1 MKYLKY
7 KCLLAIILGCSLSGC
22 FDLTE
27 EVFDRVD
34 SGVYYQDENSVKSAV
49 ATIYST
55 GATSYAEY
63 FWYMQ
68 EFPADQVTWRVWNGG
83 QWGYDEGE
91 KFIFSIQNWTPDAK
105 IIRSAWENA
114 WTTIGLCNTLLADMG
129 KLTSADLK
137 MTDEK
142 LKAYEGEVRTLR
154 AWAYYNIFEIWGGAL
169 PLNIEPATVDG
180 ELPPT
185 ADPDFDTSCKKIYN
199 FIATELDDCYEGM
212 VENQVNRMNKAV
224 NRIIKARLLLNA
236 EVFIKES
243 HYTECAELCRE
254 IISGK
259 YGNYELAKDYRDIYS
274 INNTECP
281 EVIMA
286 FACEDGKLNMGWM
299 RMTFYPYNIWDYFG
313 GTYSQSG
320 WNCTCLVPSYDN
332 AGTVNELGGTQG
344 ATCFL
349 DAAYGDKLGAVYER
363 FDDRDIRKK
372 NYNYDK
378 KNGYSGI
385 FLKGT
390 IKANYGK
397 GEALKADA
405 DRDGQDL
412 AYVDQVGTFMNLGRN
427 LETVMSPRWGETNS
441 GLRLVKYPVYPTS
454 AAIDFQN
461 IDEVEFRLSEVY
473 YMLAECEM
481 RAGQADKAKELVNE
495 VRKRAGIK
503 EKNSLTMDDIRNERR
518 VELAFE
524 NLRYWD
530 LVRWRVAS
538 KVMNNTT
545 FSALIPWLDY
555 KTKKYVFEKS
565 VNTLNLPKT
574 FLDKQYYLEIPG
586 VAQNDLLEQNPGY

>member
-212 VENQVNRMNKAV
+212 EENQVNRMNKAV
-224 NRIIKARLLLNA
+224 NRMIKARLLLNA

-259 YGNYELAKDYRDIYS
+259 YGKYELAKDYRDIYS

-454 AAIDFQN
+454 AAIDF
-461 IDEVEFRLSEVY
+461 
-473 YMLAECEM
+473 
-481 RAGQADKAKELVNE
+481 
-495 VRKRAGIK
+495 
-503 EKNSLTMDDIRNERR
+503 
-518 VELAFE
+518 
-524 NLRYWD
+524 
-530 LVRWRVAS
+530 
-538 KVMNNTT
+538 
-545 FSALIPWLDY
+545 
-555 KTKKYVFEKS
+555 
-565 VNTLNLPKT
+565 
-574 FLDKQYYLEIPG
+574 
-586 VAQNDLLEQNPGY
+586 

>member
-224 NRIIKARLLLNA
+224 NRMIKARLLLNA

-259 YGNYELAKDYRDIYS
+259 YGKYELAKDYRDIYS

-349 DAAYGDKLGAVYER
+349 DAAYGDNWGQSTNASTTATSVKRTIIMIRRTVTAV
-363 FDDRDIRKK
+363 
-372 NYNYDK
+372 
-378 KNGYSGI
+378 S
-385 FLKGT
+385 
-390 IKANYGK
+390 
-397 GEALKADA
+397 
-405 DRDGQDL
+405 
-412 AYVDQVGTFMNLGRN
+412 
-427 LETVMSPRWGETNS
+427 S
-441 GLRLVKYPVYPTS
+441 
-454 AAIDFQN
+454 
-461 IDEVEFRLSEVY
+461 
-473 YMLAECEM
+473 
-481 RAGQADKAKELVNE
+481 
-495 VRKRAGIK
+495 
-503 EKNSLTMDDIRNERR
+503 
-518 VELAFE
+518 
-524 NLRYWD
+524 
-530 LVRWRVAS
+530 
-538 KVMNNTT
+538 
-545 FSALIPWLDY
+545 
-555 KTKKYVFEKS
+555 
-565 VNTLNLPKT
+565 
-574 FLDKQYYLEIPG
+574 
-586 VAQNDLLEQNPGY
+586 

>member
-224 NRIIKARLLLNA
+224 NRMIKARLLLNA

-259 YGNYELAKDYRDIYS
+259 YGKYELAKDYRDIYS

-495 VRKRAGIK
+495 VRKR
-503 EKNSLTMDDIRNERR
+503 
-518 VELAFE
+518 
-524 NLRYWD
+524 Y
-530 LVRWRVAS
+530 
-538 KVMNNTT
+538 
-545 FSALIPWLDY
+545 FSAGDWADVKGRRRRTDLRRFDKFTQGQWWFFGRATDNGQLYPAKRDRKYEWYPLPASALLVNQGLI
-555 KTKKYVFEKS
+555 
-565 VNTLNLPKT
+565 
-574 FLDKQYYLEIPG
+574 
-586 VAQNDLLEQNPGY
+586 QNPNYK

>member
-212 VENQVNRMNKAV
+212 LK
-224 NRIIKARLLLNA
+224 
-236 EVFIKES
+236 
-243 HYTECAELCRE
+243 
-254 IISGK
+254 
-259 YGNYELAKDYRDIYS
+259 
-274 INNTECP
+274 
-281 EVIMA
+281 
-286 FACEDGKLNMGWM
+286 
-299 RMTFYPYNIWDYFG
+299 
-313 GTYSQSG
+313 
-320 WNCTCLVPSYDN
+320 
-332 AGTVNELGGTQG
+332 
-344 ATCFL
+344 
-349 DAAYGDKLGAVYER
+349 
-363 FDDRDIRKK
+363 IR
-372 NYNYDK
+372 
-378 KNGYSGI
+378 
-385 FLKGT
+385 
-390 IKANYGK
+390 
-397 GEALKADA
+397 
-405 DRDGQDL
+405 
-412 AYVDQVGTFMNLGRN
+412 
-427 LETVMSPRWGETNS
+427 
-441 GLRLVKYPVYPTS
+441 
-454 AAIDFQN
+454 
-461 IDEVEFRLSEVY
+461 
-473 YMLAECEM
+473 
-481 RAGQADKAKELVNE
+481 
-495 VRKRAGIK
+495 
-503 EKNSLTMDDIRNERR
+503 
-518 VELAFE
+518 
-524 NLRYWD
+524 
-530 LVRWRVAS
+530 
-538 KVMNNTT
+538 
-545 FSALIPWLDY
+545 
-555 KTKKYVFEKS
+555 
-565 VNTLNLPKT
+565 
-574 FLDKQYYLEIPG
+574 
-586 VAQNDLLEQNPGY
+586 

>member
-224 NRIIKARLLLNA
+224 NRMIKARLLLNA

-259 YGNYELAKDYRDIYS
+259 YGKYELAKDYRDIYS

-332 AGTVNELGGTQG
+332 AGTHCSVSSRVQRSSFPMALRGSGCALNSVTMRL
-344 ATCFL
+344 
-349 DAAYGDKLGAVYER
+349 
-363 FDDRDIRKK
+363 
-372 NYNYDK
+372 
-378 KNGYSGI
+378 YSG
-385 FLKGT
+385 
-390 IKANYGK
+390 
-397 GEALKADA
+397 
-405 DRDGQDL
+405 R
-412 AYVDQVGTFMNLGRN
+412 
-427 LETVMSPRWGETNS
+427 PRLTPVTNS
-441 GLRLVKYPVYPTS
+441 FTAS
-454 AAIDFQN
+454 CF
-461 IDEVEFRLSEVY
+461 
-473 YMLAECEM
+473 AES
-481 RAGQADKAKELVNE
+481 Q
-495 VRKRAGIK
+495 
-503 EKNSLTMDDIRNERR
+503 
-518 VELAFE
+518 
-524 NLRYWD
+524 
-530 LVRWRVAS
+530 
-538 KVMNNTT
+538 
-545 FSALIPWLDY
+545 
-555 KTKKYVFEKS
+555 
-565 VNTLNLPKT
+565 
-574 FLDKQYYLEIPG
+574 
-586 VAQNDLLEQNPGY
+586 

>member
-349 DAAYGDKLGAVYER
+349 DRLTVINWVQSTNASTTATSVKRTIIMIRRTATAV
-363 FDDRDIRKK
+363 
-372 NYNYDK
+372 
-378 KNGYSGI
+378 S
-385 FLKGT
+385 
-390 IKANYGK
+390 
-397 GEALKADA
+397 
-405 DRDGQDL
+405 
-412 AYVDQVGTFMNLGRN
+412 
-427 LETVMSPRWGETNS
+427 S
-441 GLRLVKYPVYPTS
+441 
-454 AAIDFQN
+454 
-461 IDEVEFRLSEVY
+461 
-473 YMLAECEM
+473 
-481 RAGQADKAKELVNE
+481 
-495 VRKRAGIK
+495 
-503 EKNSLTMDDIRNERR
+503 
-518 VELAFE
+518 
-524 NLRYWD
+524 
-530 LVRWRVAS
+530 
-538 KVMNNTT
+538 
-545 FSALIPWLDY
+545 
-555 KTKKYVFEKS
+555 
-565 VNTLNLPKT
+565 
-574 FLDKQYYLEIPG
+574 
-586 VAQNDLLEQNPGY
+586 